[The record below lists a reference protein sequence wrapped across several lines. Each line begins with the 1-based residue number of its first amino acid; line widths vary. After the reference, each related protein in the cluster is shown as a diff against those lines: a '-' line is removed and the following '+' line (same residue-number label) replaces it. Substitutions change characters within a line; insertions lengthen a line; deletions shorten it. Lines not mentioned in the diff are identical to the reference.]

1 VHHLLSPLLQSSS
14 RTCAPL
20 TKIWRRSSRRQKRER
35 EEKQLAEKNY
45 ELIQKEGEFE
55 MKRKV
60 DSETLQKQ
68 QKEINGLRKYM
79 ETAEKHWD
87 LLNEDVMGMNPEVI

>member
-1 VHHLLSPLLQSSS
+1 
-14 RTCAPL
+14 
-20 TKIWRRSSRRQKRER
+20 
-35 EEKQLAEKNY
+35 
-45 ELIQKEGEFE
+45 